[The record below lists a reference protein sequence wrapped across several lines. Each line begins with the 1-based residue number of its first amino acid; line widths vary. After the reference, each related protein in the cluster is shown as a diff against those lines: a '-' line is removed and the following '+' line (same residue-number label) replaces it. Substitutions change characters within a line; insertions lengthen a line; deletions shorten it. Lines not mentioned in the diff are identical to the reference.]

1 MAYTNIAN
9 VRLISNLETADISDA
24 DVTSLISKATAIL
37 NGDINTPVVRERV
50 DYIDRTR
57 KNEING
63 SNTTFYVR
71 NWRGKFIGDSDDDGD
86 VDNSDITVNQV
97 AADGTETTLT
107 VSSVTSSEGKFVL
120 SSAPTSGVRLYVTYD
135 WVYKDP
141 TTPSTLIEQ
150 ACSNLIVAL
159 SFEKI
164 NRGLSPSQ
172 VFGNTR
178 LSRDMKAGSEFY
190 KSYLGLVDKINT
202 SSSVSYTEASI
213 F

>member
-1 MAYTNIAN
+1 MAYTTIAN
-9 VRLISNLETADISDA
+9 VRLISNLTIADISDA
-24 DVTSLISKATAIL
+24 DVTSFISKATAIL
-37 NGDINTPVVRERV
+37 NGDINTPVNRERV
-50 DYIDRTR
+50 DYVDRTR

-63 SNTTFYVR
+63 TNTTFYVR
-71 NWRGKFIGDSDDDGD
+71 HWRKKFIGDSDDDGD
-86 VDNSDITVNQV
+86 VDTSDITVHQV
-97 AADGTETTLT
+97 ASDGTETTLT

-120 SSAPTSGVRLYVTYD
+120 SSAPTSGARLYVTYD

-141 TTPSTLIEQ
+141 ATPSILIEQ

-159 SFEKI
+159 AFEKI

-178 LSRDMKAGSEFY
+178 LSRDMRAGSEFY
-190 KSYLGLVDKINT
+190 KSYLNLVDKINT
-202 SSSVSYTEASI
+202 SSAVSYTEARI